1 MTEFILRLLEIAIP
15 VLITSLAVVLPSMW
29 QIRKW
34 QAEAIKL
41 KAEAEALKQKS
52 EDDSDDGQAK
62 VTKTLME
69 STGLII
75 GHYIAAQGEMNKRL
89 EHLEVELAAVKQER
103 DQEKKDRLVER
114 NRMQQEIDVLR
125 VALDECLKKTTSS

>member
-1 MTEFILRLLEIAIP
+1 MTELLIRLAEIIIP
-15 VLITSLAVVLPSMW
+15 VIITSLAVILPSMW
-29 QIRKW
+29 QIKKW

-41 KAEAEALKQKS
+41 IAEAET
-52 EDDSDDGQAK
+52 DSDEGQSK

-69 STGLII
+69 STGIII

-103 DQEKKDRLVER
+103 DKEQKER
-114 NRMQQEIDVLR
+114 VLERDRMQKEIDVFR
-125 VALDECLKKTTSS
+125 VALDDCLKKPPDTL

>member
-1 MTEFILRLLEIAIP
+1 MTAIELIIRLLEIIIP
-15 VLITSLAVVLPSMW
+15 VIITSMAIIVPSML
-29 QIRKW
+29 QIKKW
-34 QAEAIKL
+34 QAEAMKL
-41 KAEAEALKQKS
+41 RAEAETGTD
-52 EDDSDDGQAK
+52 EGQSK

-103 DQEKKDRLVER
+103 DLEKKERATERDRLEK
-114 NRMQQEIDVLR
+114 EINVLR
-125 VALDECLKKTTSS
+125 VALDECLKKTLEQF